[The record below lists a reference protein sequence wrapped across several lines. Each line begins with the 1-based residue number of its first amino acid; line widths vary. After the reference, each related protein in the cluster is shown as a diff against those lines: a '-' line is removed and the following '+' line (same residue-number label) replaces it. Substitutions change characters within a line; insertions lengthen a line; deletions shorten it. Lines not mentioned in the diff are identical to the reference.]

1 MAIEVEKPE
10 PPSPLDYH
18 ATLERMEPGL
28 APIGELAAVSIA
40 VSLKRIADELPR
52 IEVALN
58 DIRYSINVVSNNGMS
73 IAPAINGLKMNLD
86 NVANN
91 IGGLH
96 ATINTIRAD
105 QNTREV
111 MRGQGIHNR

>member
-58 DIRYSINVVSNNGMS
+58 DIRYAVNTAGNNGMS
-73 IAPAINGLKMNLD
+73 IAPAINSLKGDIGGVMNA
-86 NVANN
+86 VT
-91 IGGLH
+91 GLH
-96 ATINTIRAD
+96 ATINAIRAD